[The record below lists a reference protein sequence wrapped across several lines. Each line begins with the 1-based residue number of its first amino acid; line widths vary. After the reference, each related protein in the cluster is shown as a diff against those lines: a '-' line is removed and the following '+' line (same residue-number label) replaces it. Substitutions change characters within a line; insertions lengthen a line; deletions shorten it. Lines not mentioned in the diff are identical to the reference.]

1 MKPRTKK
8 LLSLLVT
15 FAMLIGMMP
24 MAYADETTSGNSLDD
39 ADGNDYYAVAKIGDK
54 TYETLQAAINAAEN
68 GAIITLD
75 EGTFDLEQIK
85 VSDGKSLTFVGA
97 GMDKTTLTYGKE
109 AVSGNSDGGGGACYS
124 FDGAGA
130 IAFKDIT
137 LRDNIATKDYFR
149 GFVRASSMSFDSCKF
164 TNVAGYWGTGAVE
177 FTDCVFETDVAE
189 SFDIKCYSGT
199 SFTFNGCTFRS
210 PYGFIDA
217 YRTSA
222 LDGVRDIYV
231 KNCEFI
237 GTGSSAASKPAVRLC
252 DYTHAAEGGAWNV
265 YFTGENTTK
274 NIKVDSVTES
284 ALYGC
289 RYYSGY
295 DPLMGTVYVDGVK
308 VWENGAAVT
317 ASEPVAKIGDT
328 EYTSLQ
334 DAIAAAQDDQT
345 VTLLSD
351 IDLSATATV
360 SNKTITLDL
369 AGYTIFNS
377 EDIWKGNDWS
387 LISVRENGDLTVT
400 GNGTLKAKV
409 NDCYALDTQED
420 TSVLTVKNG
429 TFIGN
434 ISAVYLQPGTV
445 YIEGGSYSIQ
455 QLNTNN
461 VQDGYG
467 LTINCYDSDY
477 KDGTAKVTITGGSF
491 TNFNPAANE
500 AEGKGTNFVPAG
512 YTVKQDGN
520 VYTVVKDSVTAETP
534 TVDTTT
540 GSATTTVSGKPA
552 AGESTITVD
561 AKAAGSSTEIKSS
574 TVTVSNDTLTAIA
587 DSSVETVTIDTNVG
601 SLTVSKDAL
610 STMAEGANGEALD
623 LKIAKTDGTTSDSYK
638 VKYTLTAKAG
648 DEDVFTASNGEV
660 KISVLYTGTNP
671 VVYYVNGETSE
682 KMPSTYKDGILTWTT
697 THFSDF
703 EVQEEKVVTD
713 VAQVTTKAGTVVGT
727 YSTLQE
733 AVSAAKTNY
742 IVKMLANVELSE
754 PIAISNSM
762 TLDLKGYTISAPG
775 RVINVNTKNCRLTI
789 QDSTATQPT
798 VDGASVTGYSGG
810 KIIGTKGYV
819 TAISVV
825 NGGSLTLKSG
835 MVQSVEY
842 TAIYAN
848 GNCTPNSSGQIAS
861 NIKITGGYV
870 KSQEYGIGV
879 AGIGASLNVSGGV
892 IEAMDNAAVAGN
904 GTNDS
909 SAYMGGT
916 TITISGGK
924 LVSHI
929 QSNGFIACG
938 VYHPQ
943 VGKLNI
949 SGGSIYADGGVG
961 ILMRGGTLNMTGG
974 TVTATGTTGGKVG
987 DSNVIAQCYGVYVDG
1002 SASYYGATEEN
1013 FAANI
1018 SGTAAVMATDGV
1030 PALNLSSNSNS
1041 TSKGSIVVSG
1051 GTFSSAVDASYCPY
1065 DFTPADN
1072 GDDTYGVSKNPEAMI
1087 GNVQY
1092 GFLQDA
1098 VKAAKTGETIM
1109 LMHDVDLDAL
1119 GVTEVSTYGIKT
1131 SNVTLD
1137 LGGYTLS
1144 SSSRWTLCVGAP
1156 NWTVQNGTIKNMDA
1170 TSKYGAVYIM
1180 SASSTTFKNVKIE
1193 SAATGIYC
1201 KIATTANIVASI
1213 TIEDNTVIS
1222 GGTYGIY
1229 MGGPIKPYGK
1239 TTNGKELL
1247 TVNGGSISGDT
1258 AGIAIIG
1265 AGSGNTEAVVSATIN
1280 GGTISSSKG
1289 FAIAGNGK
1297 TAEPTTIIV
1306 NGGTITSASDDGAGI
1321 YHPQNGTLTITG
1333 GSISGA
1339 VGVQMCA
1346 GSLSISGEP
1355 TITATQGDKSASKTG
1370 DGSISDGAAISIVG
1384 RTGYADL
1391 GTVEIKGGTFKSEE
1405 GTAAIKAYEWSN
1417 NTASDFDN
1425 SDDTVSVSGGTFSS
1439 VPKNIADLCADG
1451 FTTEV
1456 KEDGTVNVTKS
1467 AVAEV
1472 NGVTHTTLKDAVAA
1486 ANDGDT
1492 VTLLANV
1499 DLDEQI
1505 ALSKAITIDGQSR
1518 YTIKAT
1524 KKIVGASGKAGM
1536 FYRTTFAQGTL
1547 TFLNVT
1553 LDGNGVSK
1561 IFLNEGGAGE
1571 TVFDGVTSQNGGGI
1585 AYGSG
1590 IHISGDGSH
1599 ATIKNSTLIGSTGT
1613 LELNETNYYAAN
1625 DLWVGGNVYVTV
1637 ENSTIDKVFVNS
1649 APSATATNG
1658 VVHGQLTVTGEN
1670 TKIYY
1675 LSGEEERAD
1684 KVDKFGNNGSLVKIE
1699 AGEVGTIVDKGSY
1712 SISGGTFKTEVK
1724 NEWCA
1729 IGYEPTKDEVMNLYI
1744 VEKSSKQAHY
1754 IDADGKAVYGDFL
1767 TALNTAKENS
1777 TITLVNPV
1785 NVTAG
1790 NSSNG
1795 LVIKNGY
1802 TVDMNGQTLTSSYVI
1817 LVNGDIKDSTDG
1829 SGLIKLSGNF
1839 GTISGLQ
1846 VQMGNSQMTVYD
1858 SDAGGYRLFNC
1869 SAEVMEGTVKKDNN
1883 KTTASFDFRF
1893 TFTNSKAYELLA
1905 KDTTEAL
1912 SKLTVKLKL
1921 TWGSQ
1926 EYDFKFAPS
1935 MWAKYGAH
1943 MAAGE
1948 NYGMYLDLFGLSG
1961 VAGETIVGTPSLN
1974 SATGAVESGFDIT
1987 CEIPTD
1993 AK

>member
-24 MAYADETTSGNSLDD
+24 MVYADETTSGDVSPHD
-39 ADGNDYYAVAKIGDK
+39 ADSNVYY
-54 TYETLQAAINAAEN
+54 TAAEVKTGVVTTSEDLVKAIADAKN
-68 GAIITLD
+68 GDTITLG
-75 EGTFDLEQIK
+75 EGNFTTYTYK
-85 VSDGKSLTFVGA
+85 NTSPGKSLTFVGS
-97 GMDKTTLTYGKE
+97 GKGTVWTIGDLDKH
-109 AVSGNSDGGGGACYS
+109 VSGESNGEYS
-124 FDGAGA
+124 FDGCDT
-130 IAFKDIT
+130 ITFKDMT
-137 LRDNIATKDYFR
+137 LTTDNDNYR
-149 GFVRASSMSFDSCKF
+149 GFIRINNTIVENCVINGKTHYWGYKTAKF
-164 TNVAGYWGTGAVE
+164 TN
-177 FTDCVFETDVAE
+177 C
-189 SFDIKCYSGT
+189 
-199 SFTFNGCTFRS
+199 TFNAPGEDYAIWDYSSPVMTFDGCTFNIAGKAVNA
-210 PYGFIDA
+210 YVDQINDA
-217 YRTSA
+217 ARQIIMKDCTVNSTKA
-222 LDGVRDIYV
+222 NKAVLNL
-231 KNCEFI
+231 KNA
-237 GTGSSAASKPAVRLC
+237 GNRPQ
-252 DYTHAAEGGAWNV
+252 AWNV
-265 YFTGENTTK
+265 EISNTTV
-274 NIKVDSVTES
+274 NGLDVNPTTGS
-284 ALYGC
+284 ALYQ
-289 RYYSGY
+289 
-295 DPLMGTVYVDGVK
+295 V
-308 VWENGAAVT
+308 EAIGAAGKDVLVKIDGKT
-317 ASEPVAKIGDT
+317 VWNNDLVAEAEPVAKIDET
-328 EYTSLQ
+328 TYTSLQ
-334 DAIAAAQDDQT
+334 EAFTAAKNGQT
-345 VTLLSD
+345 VKLLTDVEQNAELIINTS
-351 IDLSATATV
+351 
-360 SNKTITLDL
+360 ITLDL
-369 AGYTIFNS
+369 NGKTIYNTTPIWYEASS
-377 EDIWKGNDWS
+377 EDEE
-387 LISVRENGDLTVT
+387 SVVALLNIEDGANVTIT
-400 GNGTLKAKV
+400 GNGTVKAKAD
-409 NDCYALDTQED
+409 DCYDINIENGN
-420 TSVLTVKNG
+420 LTIENG
-429 TFIGN
+429 EYVGN
-434 ISAVYLQPGTV
+434 VSAVQVHKGL
-445 YIEGGSYSIQ
+445 
-455 QLNTNN
+455 
-461 VQDGYG
+461 
-467 LTINCYDSDY
+467 LTINGGTFSLLQKWGGKSTYLINCIDANW
-477 KDGTAKVTITGGSF
+477 KNGTAKVAIKGGTFSDF
-491 TNFNPAANE
+491 DPSKSP
-500 AEGKGTNFVPAG
+500 EGADTSYLADG
-512 YTVKQDGN
+512 YKVVSKEVSGSDTL
-520 VYTVVKDSVTAETP
+520 YTVVKDSVTAEKP
-534 TVDTTT
+534 TVSED
-540 GSATTTVSGKPA
+540 GSSTTTTVSGKPA

-574 TVTVSNDTLTAIA
+574 TVTVSSGTLTAIKN
-587 DSSVETVTIDTNVG
+587 STSVETVTINTDVG
-601 SLTVSKDAL
+601 TLAVSKDAL
-610 STMAEGANGEALD
+610 STMAGNAAD
-623 LKIAKTDGTTSDSYK
+623 ADVAIAIADTTETSASYK
-638 VKYTLTAKAG
+638 KKYTLTATANG
-648 DEDVFTASNGEV
+648 NDVFSDSSTNQGTV
-660 KISVLYTGTNP
+660 TVSVSYDGSNP

-1156 NWTVQNGTIKNMDA
+1156 NWTVQNGTIKNTDA

-1472 NGVTHTTLKDAVAA
+1472 NNVTYTTLKDAVAA

-1505 ALSKAITIDGQSR
+1505 ALSKAITIDGQKQ
-1518 YTIKAT
+1518 YTIKAMQ
-1524 KKIVGASGKAGM
+1524 KIVGASGKAGM

-1571 TVFDGVTSQNGGGI
+1571 TVFDGVTSTNGGGI

-1590 IHISGDGSH
+1590 IHISGGGSH

-1613 LELNETNYYAAN
+1613 MELNEANYYAAN

-1637 ENSTIDKVFVNS
+1637 ENSTIGNVFVNS

-1658 VVHGQLTVTGEN
+1658 VVHGQLTVTGED
-1670 TKIYY
+1670 TMITY
-1675 LSGEEERAD
+1675 LSGEEESVD
-1684 KVDKFGNNGSLVKIE
+1684 KVDKFGNSGSLVKIE

-1729 IGYEPTKDEVMNLYI
+1729 IGYEPTKDEIMNLYI

-1785 NVTAG
+1785 NVTAV
-1790 NSSNG
+1790 NSSTG
-1795 LVIKNGY
+1795 VVIQKGY
-1802 TVDMNGQTLTSSYVI
+1802 VVDMNGQTLTSSYVI

-1869 SAEVMEGTVKKDNN
+1869 SAEVKEGTVKDVNG

-1893 TFTNSKAYELLA
+1893 TFTNSEAYKLLA
-1905 KDTTEAL
+1905 KDSTEAF

-1921 TWGSQ
+1921 TWGNQ
-1926 EYDFKFAPS
+1926 EYDFKFTPS
-1935 MWAKYGAH
+1935 MWAEYAGH
-1943 MAAGE
+1943 MVAGE

-1974 SATGAVESGFDIT
+1974 SETGAVESGSPIS
-1987 CEIPTD
+1987 CVIPKT
-1993 AK
+1993 AN